1 MGESFMLSI
10 HAYYTDNKVFIDRKN
25 EYAVGEILT
34 AYLNTNYYDVIKEK
48 DYINRLRDLCESLM
62 IYDDMSYNHIV
73 NYSAAVYDTSRIFKQ
88 VNEWIYSQPPY
99 NKSLHKP
106 MPELE
111 YFLNNYQILFERP
124 AKGVSTEYHL
134 TKFIPKETKNFE
146 AYYRE
151 LLVEFENELRKY
163 FALYINFIESYV
175 AVFETFKPFIDE
187 FLHCKE
193 TFLSAIEIADLFD
206 KFNRGTR
213 KNFDSIACQIES
225 FGYNVITDSEG
236 KPMLCEDIVFN
247 DLRSFLF
254 YDFFKGININYI
266 PNQCKQ
272 CGKYFLIE
280 GKYFR
285 FCNNSVENEPDKTCR
300 DVGSRRRYDE
310 KCKNDPIWQTYNRAY
325 KAHYARYMKK
335 KMTIAEFEQWSR
347 FASELRDKAIANEIE
362 YDEYYKQIRK

>member
-1 MGESFMLSI
+1 MLSI

-187 FLHCKE
+187 F
-193 TFLSAIEIADLFD
+193 
-206 KFNRGTR
+206 
-213 KNFDSIACQIES
+213 
-225 FGYNVITDSEG
+225 
-236 KPMLCEDIVFN
+236 
-247 DLRSFLF
+247 
-254 YDFFKGININYI
+254 
-266 PNQCKQ
+266 
-272 CGKYFLIE
+272 
-280 GKYFR
+280 
-285 FCNNSVENEPDKTCR
+285 
-300 DVGSRRRYDE
+300 
-310 KCKNDPIWQTYNRAY
+310 
-325 KAHYARYMKK
+325 
-335 KMTIAEFEQWSR
+335 
-347 FASELRDKAIANEIE
+347 
-362 YDEYYKQIRK
+362 